1 MRCTATLDRACYR
14 KVTRT
19 VRCPVWKHRL
29 TVTETSKRID
39 SDSSRLPDLRPDD
52 SGSARPPVGST
63 QTKGRNDM
71 SIEMNR
77 RGLLAAGAA
86 AAALPLLTP
95 SAASAR
101 AAGTV

>member
-1 MRCTATLDRACYR
+1 VHRHPRPCLLPKSDLNGPLSC
-14 KVTRT
+14 
-19 VRCPVWKHRL
+19 WKHGL
-29 TVTETSKRID
+29 SVTETSKRID